1 MDSMGVRS
9 RLEEP
14 RPLVLVLVLT
24 LVLAAE
30 GHHCQAVVVQ
40 GQEVPGKL
48 GLDS

>member
-1 MDSMGVRS
+1 MGVRS

-14 RPLVLVLVLT
+14 QPLVLMLVLI

-40 GQEVPGKL
+40 GQEAPEEL